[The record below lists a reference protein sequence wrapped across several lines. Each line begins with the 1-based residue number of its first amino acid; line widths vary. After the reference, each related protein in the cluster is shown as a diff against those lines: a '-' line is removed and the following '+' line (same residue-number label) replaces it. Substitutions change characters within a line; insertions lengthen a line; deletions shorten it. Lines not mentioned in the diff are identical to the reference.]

1 MITKSDSR
9 VWKLIPCC
17 LWAIL
22 MLPALAEGGAFP
34 ADKRP
39 EDIGRRLIAA
49 YPAEEAF
56 MMYRTDECRAIHY
69 AEVCA
74 AVGVVRLAA
83 LIGEDEDVVRVA
95 NRFRNVDKEGPE
107 NTRNHVDA
115 NVYGIL
121 PLELAMRTG
130 DRAFLQEGMR
140 FADMQW
146 EDPLPDGMTRQ
157 TRYWID
163 DIYMIGSL
171 QVQAFRASGD
181 PVYLDRAALEIEAY
195 LKRLQQPNGLF
206 HHGEGIPYF
215 WGRGNGWVAA
225 GLAELISVL
234 PKDHSRYAGL
244 VSGYLRMMEAL
255 LGFQGPD
262 GMWRQ
267 LIDYEDAWNETSCTA
282 MFGYAMNEGVRR
294 GLLDRA
300 RFEPA
305 IRRAWLALC
314 DYVDASGQI
323 TDVCVGTGQV
333 NDVAYYLDRPTVTG
347 DYHGQ
352 APMLWFAASLLLD
365 EVP

>member
-1 MITKSDSR
+1 MNIIFRTAMYLLDCALPT
-9 VWKLIPCC
+9 VC
-17 LWAIL
+17 L
-22 MLPALAEGGAFP
+22 MFCVMVEGGEFP
-34 ADKRP
+34 RDKHP
-39 EDIGRRLIAA
+39 EHIGRRLMAA
-49 YPAEEAF
+49 YPAQEAF

-83 LIGEDEDVVRVA
+83 LIGDNAEIARVA
-95 NRFRNVDKEGPE
+95 VRFRRVEKEGPE

-121 PLELAMRTG
+121 PLELAIRTG
-130 DRAFLQEGMR
+130 DRAFMEEGMR

-146 EDPLPDGMTRQ
+146 DDPLPDGLTRH
-157 TRYWID
+157 TRFWID

-206 HHGEGIPYF
+206 HHGEGIPFF

-234 PKDHSRYAGL
+234 PEDHPRYDAL
-244 VSGYLRMMEAL
+244 ASGYLRMMEAL
-255 LGFQGPD
+255 LHYQASD

-267 LIDYEDAWNETSCTA
+267 LIDHEESWKETSCTA

-294 GLLDRA
+294 GLLDRG
-300 RFEPA
+300 RYEPA
-305 IRRAWLALC
+305 VRRAWVALC
-314 DYVDASGQI
+314 DYIDESGQI
-323 TDVCVGTGQV
+323 SDVCVGTGQV
-333 NDVAYYLDRPTVTG
+333 NDAAYYLERPTVTG

-365 EVP
+365 KIP